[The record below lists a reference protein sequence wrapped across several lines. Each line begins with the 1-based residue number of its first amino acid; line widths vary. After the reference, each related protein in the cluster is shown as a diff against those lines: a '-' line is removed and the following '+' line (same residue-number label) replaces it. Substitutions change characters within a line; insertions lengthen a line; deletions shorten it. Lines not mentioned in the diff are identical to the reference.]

1 MNAKELKKMVFNCL
15 KDQDGINYPEG
26 SLGYMLMQYKSDLL
40 DKYSAQLCKE
50 QRELVADELK
60 RYSEDLSIPNQYKIN
75 DLCMDAP
82 MPEL

>member
-1 MNAKELKKMVFNCL
+1 MNAKEAYENLINSFINEENVNTFEGRLKVFAEQICW
-15 KDQDGINYPEG
+15 
-26 SLGYMLMQYKSDLL
+26 
-40 DKYSAQLCKE
+40 E
-50 QRELVADELK
+50 QRQLVADELK

>member
-1 MNAKELKKMVFNCL
+1 MNAKETQIELLKAIQEYAICGDEVAEFV
-15 KDQDGINYPEG
+15 YVA
-26 SLGYMLMQYKSDLL
+26 LL
-40 DKYSAQLCKE
+40 NRLSEHEQQLCKE